1 MNDRVPSPEI
11 VLGPPGTGKTTT
23 LIGYVEDELR
33 AGVHPDR
40 IAYLSFTKR
49 AAREAADR
57 ACAKFSKTQED
68 FPYFRTLHSL
78 CFRFLGLSG
87 ADVLEGKR
95 LKQFGDVAKVRI
107 NGRWSEDGSLL
118 GFEAGDRILF
128 MENLS
133 RIRHVTLR
141 EQYQLDNDGLDW
153 NEVVR
158 VAREFREYKED
169 QNLLDYTDMLLRFVR
184 QGVRPNLEVLC
195 VDEAQDLSLAQW
207 DVIRLLARGVRRVV
221 VAGDD
226 DQAIYRWAGADV
238 DKFVDMRGQVR
249 VLGQSWRVPVTVQE
263 VAMRPI
269 AHVSRRRP
277 KEWKPRREYGEV
289 DARTEFQHCDYDG
302 SDVLILARNDYVLRE
317 QVEPILR
324 ERGVIYEK
332 HGFPSVKRSVI
343 DAITTWE
350 RLRRGESILGEEA
363 RMVYKAMRVDV
374 GVRRASKELPGVG
387 DEEQV
392 DIKYLREKGGLLRDE
407 IWHVALDLLTPQ
419 DRRYILAARQHGEKV
434 TTGKPR
440 VRLSTIHGAKGG
452 EADHVI
458 LFKEMAMR
466 THAEMRVNKEDEARV
481 WYVGATRARKRLT
494 MVRSRTAQECP
505 WL

>member
-207 DVIRLLARGVRRVV
+207 DVIRLLARACVE
-221 VAGDD
+221 
-226 DQAIYRWAGADV
+226 W
-238 DKFVDMRGQVR
+238 
-249 VLGQSWRVPVTVQE
+249 SWRAT
-263 VAMRPI
+263 MIRPST
-269 AHVSRRRP
+269 A
-277 KEWKPRREYGEV
+277 GQ
-289 DARTEFQHCDYDG
+289 ARTSTSSSTCAVRCGCWG
-302 SDVLILARNDYVLRE
+302 S
-317 QVEPILR
+317 
-324 ERGVIYEK
+324 
-332 HGFPSVKRSVI
+332 
-343 DAITTWE
+343 
-350 RLRRGESILGEEA
+350 
-363 RMVYKAMRVDV
+363 
-374 GVRRASKELPGVG
+374 PG
-387 DEEQV
+387 
-392 DIKYLREKGGLLRDE
+392 
-407 IWHVALDLLTPQ
+407 
-419 DRRYILAARQHGEKV
+419 
-434 TTGKPR
+434 
-440 VRLSTIHGAKGG
+440 
-452 EADHVI
+452 
-458 LFKEMAMR
+458 
-466 THAEMRVNKEDEARV
+466 
-481 WYVGATRARKRLT
+481 
-494 MVRSRTAQECP
+494 ECP
-505 WL
+505 